1 MNHIWEATSWY
12 LTFSPLYYNYFL
24 AMNTTTDKHREAIL
38 QINSFASRS
47 DEEKLAIISHHSSQK
62 LNSIIS
68 NLAPLPAE
76 ESSASSPHS
85 TTINNA
91 IDFLLHW
98 DPVTLMQ
105 PCQIST
111 EFLPPQLLTT
121 DSIPEVKVPIR
132 SEIRNYQKINNL
144 QKLDLWRRKTA
155 LERNCKRF

>member
-1 MNHIWEATSWY
+1 
-12 LTFSPLYYNYFL
+12 
-24 AMNTTTDKHREAIL
+24 MNTTTDKHREAIL

-47 DEEKLAIISHHSSQK
+47 DEEKLAIINRHSSQK
-62 LNSIIS
+62 LNSIIR

-111 EFLPPQLLTT
+111 EFLPQLLTT

-144 QKLDLWRRKTA
+144 QKLDL
-155 LERNCKRF
+155 